1 MLFSDSIPSK
11 LQEQPNV
18 SSFLKV
24 LDGLQGFKNG
34 ILAESFRV
42 NNYAVLMDRN
52 WLLKKLS
59 DYGVNNLPEGFP
71 IQIIRQCLLN
81 IDTIC
86 GTRGSK
92 IGIELYC
99 SVLSFG
105 EVTLDDSKFYADTN
119 ILLLDSTIQGYIT
132 EDNSEQFFHIVE
144 DNSVLNPE
152 TELKITIKSKYFNGK
167 FPTEA
172 TTIKKYL
179 ECTIKNQI
187 GFSNAKVI
195 FDYQPR
201 SEFYFHGLLNSY
213 FV

>member
-18 SSFLKV
+18 NAFLKV
-24 LDGLQGFKNG
+24 LDGLQGFKNEV
-34 ILAESFRV
+34 LAESFRV
-42 NNYAVLMDRN
+42 NNYAVLMNRN

-59 DYGVNNLPEGFP
+59 DYGVDNLPEGFP

-92 IGIELYC
+92 IGLELYC

-105 EVTLDDSKFYADTN
+105 EVTIDDSKFYADTN
-119 ILLLDSTIQGYIT
+119 VLLLDSTAQGCIT
-132 EDNSEQFFHIVE
+132 EDNSKQFFHIVE

-172 TTIKKYL
+172 DVIKKYL

-187 GFSNAKVI
+187 GFSNSKVT
-195 FDYQPR
+195 FDYQSR
-201 SEFYFHGLLNSY
+201 SEFYFHKLLNSY